1 MSYWVALAISR
12 ISLYV
17 FQIFI
22 EFFSIPIKYLKI
34 TDKEKE
40 QLRETM
46 PVIVILVIFMIIWF
60 FGTLKKGGM

>member
-1 MSYWVALAISR
+1 M
-12 ISLYV
+12 YV

-40 QLRETM
+40 QLREAR

-60 FGTLKKGGM
+60 FGTLKKGGL